1 MSSSLGPWQR
11 VTKGDIP
18 AQWRGQQEAA
28 RLLSPVLLTALKAR
42 LGVPPE
48 ATVAFDVVLELP
60 DYPICRL
67 WTQWYTGLDFTVE
80 TDLVHVMITA
90 KEQWRERAAA
100 CSATL
105 RSLMREGKPTPVWA
119 ASWRRV
125 A

>member
-1 MSSSLGPWQR
+1 M
-11 VTKGDIP
+11 
-18 AQWRGQQEAA
+18 
-28 RLLSPVLLTALKAR
+28 
-42 LGVPPE
+42 
-48 ATVAFDVVLELP
+48 VAFDVVLELP
-60 DYPICRL
+60 DFPICRQ
-67 WTQWYTGLDFTVE
+67 WTQWYTDLDFTVD

-90 KEQWRERAAA
+90 KEQWRERSVA